1 MLLFLK
7 KKGKKKFYMS
17 GFMAVQGTHREISLE
32 TPFPHGSGYLVLP
45 AVPSESSLKSY
56 PVMIPMFNDYRT
68 NSLRRNFV
76 KSVKKLVDDD

>member
-1 MLLFLK
+1 
-7 KKGKKKFYMS
+7 MS

-32 TPFPHGSGYLVLP
+32 TPFPHGSGYLALP